1 MTTIISNDEFRI
13 IRDKR
18 TQHLYT
24 LEFQT
29 YSEIIIK
36 SLIKTKIVHGATVSS
51 DYRTL
56 KLKAVTIQTF
66 KQFQEEQHK
75 INGSKN
81 LRVHLAAKMLENLAT
96 QLKYII
102 TIYRQSFMGYSP
114 DNVIVIDGNKFAYIC
129 QQHLSYIQEGNEQK
143 KVPKQILMSFPF
155 SPMDFFV
162 SPEQLIITELPA
174 YIHYKTSYYSLGCL
188 VIYSLSNNDDFLK
201 DENDKTIHERFTEQ
215 LDLLSIVESK
225 LYWLLKNCLLEDP
238 LERKILFI

>member
-1 MTTIISNDEFRI
+1 MSTIISNDEFRI

-24 LEFQT
+24 IEFKT

-36 SLIKTKIVHGATVSS
+36 SLIKTKIINGATVSS
-51 DYRTL
+51 NYRTL

-75 INGSKN
+75 INGAKN
-81 LRVHLAAKMLENLAT
+81 LRIHVAARMLENLAT
-96 QLKYII
+96 QLKYVI
-102 TIYRQSFMGYSP
+102 TIHSQSFMGYSP
-114 DNVIVIDGNKFAYIC
+114 ENIIVIDGNKFAYIS
-129 QQHLSYIQEGNEQK
+129 QEYLSYIQEDNER
-143 KVPKQILMSFPF
+143 ILMSFPF
-155 SPMDFFV
+155 SPIDFFV

-201 DENDKTIHERFTEQ
+201 DENDKTIHEKFNDQ
-215 LDLLSIVESK
+215 LDSLSIVESK
-225 LYWLLKNCLLEDP
+225 MYWLLKNCLLEDP